1 MKKGI
6 NMNKI
11 KEYDFVV
18 YGATGFT
25 GKLVVE
31 YLVHKYSNN
40 SQIKWALAGRNLEK
54 LESVAASKNM
64 PEGTGLLEV
73 DSNNIASIEEMIS
86 KTKCVL
92 TTVGPYQLYGNDIV
106 SACAKSGIDYV
117 DLCGEPGW
125 MHEKINELTETARET
140 GSRIVFSC
148 GFDSIP
154 FDLGVLFLQN
164 EVTRRYGKPSVN
176 VRGRVKEMNGE
187 FSGGTAASL
196 GATMAALKEKPEL
209 FTVLANPFSLS
220 NGFAG
225 PDQPADNKPIFD
237 DKLDTWVAPFFMAP
251 INTKNVHRS
260 NALMNHMYGKDFC
273 YNEMWVMGPG
283 DDGKAAA
290 DFISSSNPLSNAPKP
305 GEGPSRESRENG
317 NYDILFCGDI
327 NDESVHVS
335 VVGDM
340 DPGYGSTSKM
350 IAESAI
356 CLVKECEDLNG
367 GIYTPAPSM
376 GTKLIKRLQDNAGL
390 TFKTEN

>member
-1 MKKGI
+1 
-6 NMNKI
+6 MNNI

-54 LESVAASKNM
+54 LASVAVSKNV

-73 DSNNIASIEEMIS
+73 NSNNIASIEEMIS

-176 VRGRVKEMNGE
+176 VRGRVREMNGE

-209 FTVLANPFSLS
+209 FAVLANPFSLS

-390 TFKTEN
+390 TFKIEN

>member
-1 MKKGI
+1 MI
-6 NMNKI
+6 VNNI
-11 KEYDFVV
+11 KNYDFVV

-54 LESVAASKNM
+54 LESVAASKNV
-64 PEGTGLLEV
+64 PNGTGLLVV
-73 DSNNIASIEEMIS
+73 DSNDIASIEEMVS

-92 TTVGPYQLYGNDIV
+92 TTVGPYQLYGNDVV
-106 SACAKSGIDYV
+106 SACAKSGTDYV

-125 MHEKINELTETARET
+125 MHEKIDELTETARET

-164 EVTRRYGKPSVN
+164 EVTKRYGKPSIY
-176 VRGRVKEMNGE
+176 VRGRVREMNGE

-209 FTVLANPFSLS
+209 FAVLANPFSLS
-220 NGFAG
+220 NGFTG

-260 NALMNHMYGKDFC
+260 NALMNHM
-273 YNEMWVMGPG
+273 
-283 DDGKAAA
+283 
-290 DFISSSNPLSNAPKP
+290 
-305 GEGPSRESRENG
+305 
-317 NYDILFCGDI
+317 
-327 NDESVHVS
+327 
-335 VVGDM
+335 
-340 DPGYGSTSKM
+340 
-350 IAESAI
+350 
-356 CLVKECEDLNG
+356 
-367 GIYTPAPSM
+367 
-376 GTKLIKRLQDNAGL
+376 
-390 TFKTEN
+390 

>member
-1 MKKGI
+1 
-6 NMNKI
+6 MNNI

-31 YLVHKYSNN
+31 YLVQKYSNN
-40 SQIKWALAGRNLEK
+40 SQIKWALAGRNLQK
-54 LESVAASKNM
+54 LESVAASKNV

-106 SACAKSGIDYV
+106 SACVKSGIDYV

-164 EVTRRYGKPSVN
+164 EVTRRYGKPSLN
-176 VRGRVKEMNGE
+176 VRGRVREMNGE

-209 FTVLANPFSLS
+209 FAVLANPFSLS
-220 NGFAG
+220 NGFTG

-390 TFKTEN
+390 TFKIEN

>member
-1 MKKGI
+1 
-6 NMNKI
+6 MNNI

-54 LESVAASKNM
+54 LESVAVSKNV

-176 VRGRVKEMNGE
+176 VRGRVREMNGE

-209 FTVLANPFSLS
+209 FAVLANPFSLS

-327 NDESVHVS
+327 NNESVHVS

-376 GTKLIKRLQDNAGL
+376 GTKLIERLQENAGL
-390 TFKTEN
+390 TFKIEN

>member
-1 MKKGI
+1 M
-6 NMNKI
+6 
-11 KEYDFVV
+11 V
-18 YGATGFT
+18 
-25 GKLVVE
+25 
-31 YLVHKYSNN
+31 
-40 SQIKWALAGRNLEK
+40 
-54 LESVAASKNM
+54 
-64 PEGTGLLEV
+64 
-73 DSNNIASIEEMIS
+73 S

-106 SACAKSGIDYV
+106 AACAKSGTDYV

-125 MHEKINELTETARET
+125 MHEKINELSDVAKES

-164 EVTRRYGKPSVN
+164 EVINRYGKPALN
-176 VRGRVKEMNGE
+176 VRGRVRGMNGE

-209 FTVLANPFSLS
+209 FAVLANPFALS
-220 NGFAG
+220 NGFTG
-225 PDQPADNKPIFD
+225 PEQPADNKPILD
-237 DKLDTWVAPFFMAP
+237 EKLDTWVAPFFMAP

-260 NALMNHMYGKDFC
+260 NMLMNHMYGEDFC
-273 YNEMWVMGPG
+273 YNEMWVMGSG
-283 DDGKAAA
+283 DEGKAAA
-290 DFISSSNPLSNAPKP
+290 DFISSSNPLSDAPKP

-317 NYDILFCGDI
+317 NYDVLFCGDI

-335 VVGDM
+335 VAGDM

-356 CLVKECEDLNG
+356 CLVKECEDLVG

-376 GTKLIKRLQDNAGL
+376 GTKLIKRLQENAGL
-390 TFKTEN
+390 TFKVEN

>member
-1 MKKGI
+1 
-6 NMNKI
+6 MNNI

-40 SQIKWALAGRNLEK
+40 SQIKWALAGRNLQK
-54 LESVAASKNM
+54 LESVAVSKNV

-176 VRGRVKEMNGE
+176 VRGRVREMNGE

-209 FTVLANPFSLS
+209 FAVLANPFSLS

-327 NDESVHVS
+327 NNESVHVS

-390 TFKTEN
+390 TFKIEN

>member
-1 MKKGI
+1 
-6 NMNKI
+6 MNNI

-54 LESVAASKNM
+54 LESVAVSKNV

-73 DSNNIASIEEMIS
+73 DSNNIASIEEMTS

-176 VRGRVKEMNGE
+176 VRGRVREMNGE

-209 FTVLANPFSLS
+209 FAVLANPFSLS

-390 TFKTEN
+390 TFKIEN

>member
-1 MKKGI
+1 
-6 NMNKI
+6 MNNI

-54 LESVAASKNM
+54 LESVAASKNV

-92 TTVGPYQLYGNDIV
+92 TTVGPYQLYGNNIV

-390 TFKTEN
+390 TFKIEN

>member
-6 NMNKI
+6 NINKI

-54 LESVAASKNM
+54 LESVAASKNV

-73 DSNNIASIEEMIS
+73 DSNHIASIEEMIS

-390 TFKTEN
+390 TFKIEN

>member
-1 MKKGI
+1 
-6 NMNKI
+6 MNNI

-31 YLVHKYSNN
+31 YLMHKYSNN
-40 SQIKWALAGRNLEK
+40 SKVKWALAGRNLEK
-54 LESVAASKNM
+54 LESVAVSKNV

-176 VRGRVKEMNGE
+176 VRGRVREMNGE

-209 FTVLANPFSLS
+209 FAVLANPFSLS

-327 NDESVHVS
+327 NNESVHVS

-390 TFKTEN
+390 TFKIEN

>member
-1 MKKGI
+1 
-6 NMNKI
+6 MNNI

-54 LESVAASKNM
+54 LESVAASKNV
-64 PEGTGLLEV
+64 PEGTGLFEV

-164 EVTRRYGKPSVN
+164 EVTRRYGKPSLN
-176 VRGRVKEMNGE
+176 VRGRVREMNGE

-209 FTVLANPFSLS
+209 FAVLANPFSLS

-390 TFKTEN
+390 TFKIEN

>member
-1 MKKGI
+1 
-6 NMNKI
+6 MNKI

-54 LESVAASKNM
+54 LESVAVSKNV

-176 VRGRVKEMNGE
+176 VRGRVREMNGE

-209 FTVLANPFSLS
+209 FAVLANPFSLS

-390 TFKTEN
+390 TFKIEN

>member
-1 MKKGI
+1 
-6 NMNKI
+6 MNNI

-31 YLVHKYSNN
+31 YLMHKYSNN
-40 SQIKWALAGRNLEK
+40 SKVKWALAGRNLEK
-54 LESVAASKNM
+54 LESVAVSKNV

-176 VRGRVKEMNGE
+176 VRGRVREMNGE

-209 FTVLANPFSLS
+209 FAVLANPFSLS

-327 NDESVHVS
+327 NNEIVHVS

-390 TFKTEN
+390 TFKIEN